1 MGDIRVSLLGRWL
14 IAVVGA
20 VVLSACAETRLIV
33 HTAKRVAN
41 VSKSQEKSPPP
52 GTYKIGDPYQISG
65 LWYYPAVDYEYDET
79 GIASW
84 YGTKFHGR
92 PTANGEIFDMNV
104 LSAAHRTLPLPSI
117 VRVTNLDNGRSL
129 VLRVNDRGPFARGR
143 ILDASRRAAQLLGF
157 ETAGTAKM
165 RVQILARESRVLAA
179 RLNGEAT
186 LAEVGTPITVARL
199 PKAAVTSQS
208 LAPVPGAVAAPAPRE
223 AAADGVSIKPVGAA
237 PPAAAD
243 PAAIVSGDVSVV
255 AVGTSELFVQ
265 PGAYRHFENANRVR
279 AILAPVGRVKVY
291 QEMVGGRDLFR
302 VRVGPLATVEEA
314 DKVLDMVIGAGY
326 SDARVVVE

>member
-1 MGDIRVSLLGRWL
+1 MSLLGRWL
-14 IAVVGA
+14 IAIVGA

-41 VSKSQEKSPPP
+41 VSKPQEKSPPAS
-52 GTYKIGDPYQISG
+52 TYKIGNPYQIGG

-92 PTANGEIFDMNV
+92 ATANGEVFYMNE

-117 VRVTNLDNGRSL
+117 VRVTNLENGRSL

-143 ILDASRRAAQLLGF
+143 ILDASRRSAQLLGF
-157 ETAGTAKM
+157 ETAGTAKI
-165 RVQILARESRVLAA
+165 RVQILARESSILAA

-186 LAEVGTPITVARL
+186 VAEVGTPITVARL
-199 PKAAVTSQS
+199 PKAPVTSQS
-208 LAPVPGAVAAPAPRE
+208 LAPVPGAVAAPAPPE
-223 AAADGVSIKPVGAA
+223 AAADGASVKPAGAA
-237 PPAAAD
+237 PPAANAD
-243 PAAIVSGDVSVV
+243 PATIVSGDVSVV
-255 AVGTSELFVQ
+255 AVSTSELFVQ

-291 QEMVGGRDLFR
+291 QAMIGGRDLFR